1 MKKSTEKIKKSKIT
15 VDPRWFFVVYTVM
28 MRKLFK
34 EVREINRKMNLP
46 IKRSGSRGRLVPVEF
61 TEREKYLIIEM
72 LTRRSKRHPIKND
85 RGHIFAPMKM
95 NKHE

>member
-1 MKKSTEKIKKSKIT
+1 
-15 VDPRWFFVVYTVM
+15 M

-34 EVREINRKMNLP
+34 EVREINWKMNLP

-61 TEREKYLIIEM
+61 TEREKSLIIEM
-72 LTRRSKRHPIKND
+72 LTRRSKRHPIKNN

-95 NKHE
+95 NNHE